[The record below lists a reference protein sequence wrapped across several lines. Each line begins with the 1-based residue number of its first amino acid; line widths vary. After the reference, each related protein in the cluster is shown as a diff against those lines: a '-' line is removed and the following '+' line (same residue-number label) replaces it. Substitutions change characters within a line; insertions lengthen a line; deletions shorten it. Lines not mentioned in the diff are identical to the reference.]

1 MGVAQNMVCVDS
13 TRTENTWSELC
24 STLAPS
30 YGRLG
35 GEYVA
40 ARDST
45 VFALS
50 VMAESVVNE
59 YFGV

>member
-1 MGVAQNMVCVDS
+1 MVCVDS
-13 TRTENTWSELC
+13 TRTQNTWSELC

-50 VMAESVVNE
+50 VMAESVANE
-59 YFGV
+59 YFEV